1 MRKLILAA
9 TLMIAGLV
17 GVGSANAMPIGVSP
31 APSASNVVT
40 VDYAC
45 GRGYHLSPR
54 GYCRPNRWAPPPR
67 PRYYSHRWDRRDH
80 WERRGPPRHSG
91 YYRDYRRDWY

>member
-1 MRKLILAA
+1 MRKFILAA

-17 GVGSANAMPIGVSP
+17 GGGSANAMPIGNVAPP
-31 APSASNVVT
+31 AAASNVVT

-45 GRGYHLSPR
+45 GRGYHLSPS

-80 WERRGPPRHSG
+80 WDRRGPPR
-91 YYRDYRRDWY
+91 RDWRDRREYRRW

>member
-9 TLMIAGLV
+9 TLMIAGLA
-17 GVGSANAMPIGVSP
+17 GGAANAMPIGSSTVLVP
-31 APSASNVVT
+31 SNVVT

-80 WERRGPPRHSG
+80 WHRRGPPRHWG
-91 YYRDYRRDWY
+91 YHRNYRRW